1 LEDHVAASIF
11 DKLKDQLAAA
21 KAEYKDKR
29 ADLERQIVA
38 LDKEYGA
45 VFGMLDGKGAKRG
58 PKAGKTNGS
67 REYGGVKEAVL
78 AAITSAKNGIKPAQ
92 IAAKTGLASPQVHN
106 SLTGLKKSK
115 DVRVKD
121 GLYHA
126 T

>member
-21 KAEYKDKR
+21 KAEYKAKR
-29 ADLERQIVA
+29 SDLEKQIVA
-38 LDKEYGA
+38 LDREYGEIFDT
-45 VFGMLDGKGAKRG
+45 VGKAAKRG

-67 REYGGVKEAVL
+67 REYGGVREAVL
-78 AAITSAKNGIKPAQ
+78 KAIQSGKGMKPAQ
-92 IAAKTGLASPQVHN
+92 IVEKTGLSSPQVHN

-115 DVRVKD
+115 DVKVKD
-121 GLYHA
+121 GLYVA